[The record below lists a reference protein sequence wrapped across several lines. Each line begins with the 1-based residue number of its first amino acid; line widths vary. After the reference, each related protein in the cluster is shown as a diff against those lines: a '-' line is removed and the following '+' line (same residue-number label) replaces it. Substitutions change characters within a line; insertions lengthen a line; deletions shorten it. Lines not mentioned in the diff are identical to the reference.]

1 MAVKIAGYGD
11 VLAEVNAQR
20 ELAIAPTRTKENSGF
35 VALVAESNPE
45 GVGIGRRT
53 RSLEVS
59 ADYRLRSAT
68 DSTLFN
74 DCFSHAQIN
83 TSRYRVVNTTA
94 TNALSGGRWVLNS
107 GNSVTSG
114 QGTQFSTYAQF
125 GLILSS
131 SLYVD
136 IVAQLAQVL
145 QTNNVVEFGLFQ
157 CSGVAAPTDGVLFR
171 FNASGVA
178 LGVVNIGGSETAVAL
193 EAESGVPWVP
203 SPAMSY
209 HFLADIHNDLCRFW
223 IDDKLVGEIV
233 TPGAFGSPFLTMAG
247 PLTARIYNSGT
258 VTTAQR
264 LEVSNIS
271 VTAGDVQ
278 PNRLWPTVKSVMGLS
293 SVNIPDGTAA
303 GQTVNY
309 ANTAAPANATLS
321 NTAAGY
327 TTLGGQW
334 QFVAVAGAE
343 TDYALFGY
351 LNPASTAAIPGK
363 NLIIRGVRIETVNT
377 GAAVATTA
385 TLLQWGIGVGSTGV
399 SLATAES
406 ATAGGRAPR
415 RLTLGLQVFPIS
427 AAIGTVATPIDINL
441 DAPVV
446 VEPGTYFHVILKM
459 PLGTATASQ
468 VVRGTCFING
478 YFE

>member
-20 ELAIAPTRTKENSGF
+20 ELAIAPTQTDSNAGF
-35 VALVAESNPE
+35 VCVAAENNPADA
-45 GVGIGRRT
+45 GIGRRVKAA
-53 RSLEVS
+53 EIS
-59 ADYRLRSAT
+59 ADYRLRTAI
-68 DSTLFN
+68 DSKLFS

-83 TSRYRVVNTTA
+83 TSKYRVVNTTA

-114 QGTQFSTYAQF
+114 QGTQFSTYAYFKLALSETLYIDFSAQF
-125 GLILSS
+125 
-131 SLYVD
+131 
-136 IVAQLAQVL
+136 AQLL
-145 QTNNVVEFGLFQ
+145 QTNNVVEMGAFVA
-157 CSGVAAPTDGVLFR
+157 SGVTAPLDGVLFR

-178 LGVVNIGGSETAVAL
+178 QGVVNIGGSETTVKLMADS
-193 EAESGVPWVP
+193 ETSWVP
-203 SPAMSY
+203 APATSY
-209 HFLADIHNDLCRFW
+209 HFLIAMHNDITQFW
-223 IDDKLVGEIV
+223 IDDVLVGEIT
-233 TPGAFGSPFLTMAG
+233 TPAAFGSPLLTMSA
-247 PLTARIYNSGT
+247 PLCVRIYNSGT

-271 VTAGDVQ
+271 VTSGDVQ
-278 PNRLWPTVKSVMGLS
+278 PNRLWPTVMSVMGQA
-293 SVNIPDGTAA
+293 SVNVPDGTAA
-303 GQTVNY
+303 GQTANY
-309 ANTAAPANATLS
+309 VDTAAPASATLS

-334 QFVAVAGAE
+334 QFAAVAGAE

-363 NLIIRGVRIETVNT
+363 NLIIRGVRIEAVNT

-385 TLLQWGIGVGSTGV
+385 TLLQWGIGVGATGV
-399 SLATAES
+399 SLATSES
-406 ATAGGRAPR
+406 ATAGRRAPR
-415 RLTLGLQVFPIS
+415 RLTLGLQVFPIA
-427 AAIGTVATPIDINL
+427 AAIGVVAAPIDVNL

-468 VVRGTCFING
+468 IIRGTCFING